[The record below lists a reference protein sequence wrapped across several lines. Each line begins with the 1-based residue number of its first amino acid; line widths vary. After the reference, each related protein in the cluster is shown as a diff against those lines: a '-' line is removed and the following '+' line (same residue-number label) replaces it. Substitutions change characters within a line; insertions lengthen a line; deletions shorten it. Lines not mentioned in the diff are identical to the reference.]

1 MKHFHSLTAAL
12 TLALATAAVPAAS
25 AATIPATSAATVPG
39 TPAATIPGTPAATM
53 PGASAAGPAAYW
65 LLVSLRDGADRQ
77 SPSIQGFPADDLP
90 KITIKDGVFT
100 VSSAARTVSYDAT
113 SIDRFRLT
121 DTPEGLNF
129 GPDVNRDGIVDVAD
143 IAAVIDVMASAPV
156 SDASA
161 ATIPGASAA
170 GPADV
175 NADGQVDVA
184 DIAVIIDAMA
194 AN

>member
-12 TLALATAAVPAAS
+12 TLALATATIPAAS
-25 AATIPATSAATVPG
+25 AATIPAT
-39 TPAATIPGTPAATM
+39 PAATIPATSAATI

-65 LLVSLRDGADRQ
+65 LLVSLRDGAADRQ
-77 SPSIQGFPADDLP
+77 SPAIQGFPADDLP

>member
-12 TLALATAAVPAAS
+12 TLALATAAIPTAS
-25 AATIPATSAATVPG
+25 AATIPATSAATIPATSAATIPA
-39 TPAATIPGTPAATM
+39 TPAATIPG
-53 PGASAAGPAAYW
+53 ASAAGPDYW
-65 LLVSLRDGADRQ
+65 LLVSLRDGAADRQ
-77 SPSIQGFPADDLP
+77 APAIQGFPADDLP

-100 VSSAARTVSYDAT
+100 VSSEARTVSYDAT

-121 DTPEGLNF
+121 DTPEGLTF

-194 AN
+194 AI

>member
-12 TLALATAAVPAAS
+12 TLALATATVPTAS
-25 AATIPATSAATVPG
+25 AATIPAIPAATVPG
-39 TPAATIPGTPAATM
+39 TPAATI

-65 LLVSLRDGADRQ
+65 LLVSLRDGAADRQ
-77 SPSIQGFPADDLP
+77 SPAIQGFPADDLP

-194 AN
+194 AI